1 MTGARLNQ
9 AFALVKKSKFD
20 YFIVSKMCNVRY
32 LSGYSGTNGMLVLAP
47 PKAYFLTDFR
57 YAVQA
62 RKEVKN
68 CQVIIAERDL
78 LGELVHLPCFKQG
91 TKTGFESGTVTVRT
105 YQKMKELLPGVVFE
119 PSENLIE
126 SLSVIKDQSEI
137 NKIKRACK
145 ITDTVFAETLKL
157 IKPGMKEKDLALEI
171 LYRMIKHGADGAS
184 FDFIVA
190 SGQRSS
196 MPHGRASDRRF
207 KKGDFITI
215 DIGCFFAG
223 YSSDLTRTVV
233 LGKATAKQREIY
245 RIVLEAQEAAI
256 EAVKPGLAAKELD
269 MVARDIIN
277 KAGYGDY
284 FGHGLGH
291 GLGLEV
297 HDFPVINP
305 RSADVIAVGQVF
317 TIEPGIY
324 IPNWGGVRIE
334 DDILVTAAGAKV
346 LTRAPKHLIEL

>member
-1 MTGARLNQ
+1 MTGGRLNQ
-9 AFALVKKSKFD
+9 AFGLMKKSKFD
-20 YFIVSKMCNVRY
+20 VFIVSKMCNVRY
-32 LSGYSGTNGMLVLAP
+32 LSGYSGTNGMVVLAP
-47 PKAYFLTDFR
+47 PKAFFLTDFR

-78 LGELVHLPCFKQG
+78 LGELVHLACFRSG
-91 TKTGFESGTVTVRT
+91 AKTGFESGTVTVRNFN
-105 YQKMKELLPGVVFE
+105 KIKELLPDIILE
-119 PSENLIE
+119 PAENLVE
-126 SLSVIKDQSEI
+126 SLSIIKDQSEI
-137 NKIKRACK
+137 NQIKRACK
-145 ITDTVFAETLKL
+145 ITDTVFAESLKM

-171 LYRMIKHGADGAS
+171 LYRMIKLGADGAS

-196 MPHGRASDRRF
+196 MPHGRASERKF

-215 DIGCFFAG
+215 DIGCFVNG
-223 YSSDLTRTVV
+223 YASDLTRTVV
-233 LGKATAKQREIY
+233 LGKASARQKKIY
-245 RIVLEAQEAAI
+245 QVVLEAQEAAI
-256 EAVKPGLAAKELD
+256 AAVKPGLPAKELD

-291 GLGLEV
+291 GLGMEV
-297 HDFPVINP
+297 HDLPVINP
-305 RSADVIAVGQVF
+305 RSTDIIAAGHVF

-334 DDILVTAAGAKV
+334 DDVLVTATGARA

>member
-9 AFALVKKSKFD
+9 AFGLMKKSKFD
-20 YFIVSKMCNVRY
+20 VFIVSKLSNVHY
-32 LSGYSGTNGMLVLAP
+32 LSGYSGTNGMVVLAP
-47 PKAYFLTDFR
+47 PKAFFLTDFR

-78 LGELVHLPCFKQG
+78 LGELVHLPCFRAG
-91 TKTGFESGTVTVRT
+91 VKTGFESGTVTVRIFD
-105 YQKMKELLPGVVFE
+105 KIKELLPEIVLE
-119 PSENLIE
+119 PAENLVE
-126 SLSVIKDQSEI
+126 SLSIIKDQSEI

-145 ITDTVFAETLKL
+145 ITDSVFAESLKL

-171 LYRMIKHGADGAS
+171 LCRMIKHGADGAS

-196 MPHGRASDRRF
+196 MPHGRASDRKF

-215 DIGCFFAG
+215 DIGCFVDG
-223 YSSDLTRTVV
+223 YASDLTRTVV
-233 LGKATAKQREIY
+233 LGKASAKQKKIY
-245 RIVLEAQEAAI
+245 QIVLEAQEAAI
-256 EAVKPGLAAKELD
+256 AAVKPGLPAKELD
-269 MVARDIIN
+269 MVARNIIN

-297 HDFPVINP
+297 HDLPAINP
-305 RSADVIAVGQVF
+305 RSADTIAAGQVF

-334 DDILVTAAGAKV
+334 DDVLVTPTGART